1 MIETY
6 IPLYRKYRP
15 QDFEQLM
22 GQPALAQALQNAITQ
37 QKVAHAYLFTG
48 PRGTGKTSTAR
59 IFAKALNCEQGPT
72 LTPCQVCASCVGI
85 TQGNALDVVEF
96 DAASNNKVEH
106 AREVIESAR
115 LAPLS
120 GRYKIFI
127 IDEVHMLTSQAFNA
141 LLKTLEEPPPNVVFL
156 FATTEAHKVLPTIL
170 SRCQRFDLQRISTQ
184 AIIDRLAWVCQQE
197 ALGFDAE
204 ALPLIAQHAKGGLRD
219 ALSLL
224 DQASVLARMVTPAY
238 LSKQH
243 VIELVGSVDET
254 PLLALTQAVL
264 AQDAAK
270 VLELASQLNHQGV
283 EPAQVIHA
291 LMQHSRTLLLAL
303 ATVQA
308 NDPEAAQGAALLEL
322 NADYWQACLAQ
333 VAGWQRPWL
342 VGLMQKLA
350 SLETELR
357 RTQQPQLVLEVGL
370 LGLLQVI
377 QPEASASASAPAA
390 PTVASDVATLQRLQD
405 RLATLEQQL
414 QQLSRQPSPV
424 APVASAPMSAPA
436 PMAPPPLAPAPAVQ
450 PAPAAVAP
458 PPVAP
463 APLGAEASLLTLEQA
478 IGKAITNMPTRSL
491 FTGNC
496 FLKRVADGEIV
507 VGCASETLA
516 NTLKQPTKLE
526 ALSQAASKVLG
537 SPQRI
542 TIIVEK
548 RPVGG
553 GGQVA
558 AAPVAMPA
566 PAPVQAVAPPL
577 APPPLAPP
585 PLAPPPLAPRQ
596 PAPELTLANEPL
608 WPDATPLGD
617 DEEEEDRAM
626 LEALPPPLAPPP
638 LAPPPLT
645 PLPPPAS
652 APQEGDKKKTA
663 NVAPSAAYQ
672 QLGQIASGDAN
683 DPAAWREA
691 KENAV
696 RYLQGKVLETY

>member
-170 SRCQRFDLQRISTQ
+170 SRCQRFDLQRISNQ
-184 AIIDRLAWVCQQE
+184 AIVERLAWVCQQE

-224 DQASVLARMVTPAY
+224 DQASVLARMVTPAH

-243 VIELVGSVDET
+243 IIELIGSVDET
-254 PLLALTQAVL
+254 PLLAMTQAIL
-264 AQDAAK
+264 EQDAAK
-270 VLELASQLNHQGV
+270 VLELASQLNQQGV
-283 EPAQVIHA
+283 EPAQVVHA
-291 LMQHSRTLLLAL
+291 LMQHGRTLLLAL
-303 ATVQA
+303 ASSQA
-308 NDPEAAQGAALLEL
+308 NDPHAAEGAALLEL
-322 NADYWQACLAQ
+322 NAEYWQACLAQ

-342 VGLMQKLA
+342 VGLIQKLA

-370 LGLLQVI
+370 LALLQVI
-377 QPEASASASAPAA
+377 QPEGANPTA
-390 PTVASDVATLQRLQD
+390 PTASPAVTSDTATLQRLQD
-405 RLATLEQQL
+405 KLAQLEQQL
-414 QQLSRQPSPV
+414 QQMSRQPS
-424 APVASAPMSAPA
+424 SAPMVSAPTST
-436 PMAPPPLAPAPAVQ
+436 PMSIPAAPPPLAPTPVAMVQ
-450 PAPAAVAP
+450 PAPVAP
-458 PPVAP
+458 PPP
-463 APLGAEASLLTLEQA
+463 STPTPPLGGDASLPALEQA
-478 IGKAITNMPTRSL
+478 ITKAISHMPTRSL
-491 FTGNC
+491 FAGNC
-496 FLKRVADGEIV
+496 FLKRVADGEVV
-507 VGCASETLA
+507 VGCATEPLA
-516 NTLKQPTKLE
+516 NMLKQPTKLD
-526 ALSQAASKVLG
+526 ALTQAASKVVG
-537 SPQRI
+537 SPQRL
-542 TIIVEK
+542 TLVVEK
-548 RPVGG
+548 RPATTV
-553 GGQVA
+553 GQVA
-558 AAPVAMPA
+558 AASPPPVAMPT
-566 PAPVQAVAPPL
+566 PALTPVATV

-596 PAPELTLANEPL
+596 PAPELAQAAEPL
-608 WPDATPLGD
+608 WPEATPLDED
-617 DEEEEDRAM
+617 DEDRAM

-638 LAPPPLT
+638 LAPPPVAL
-645 PLPPPAS
+645 
-652 APQEGDKKKTA
+652 QESDKKKTA
-663 NVAPSAAYQ
+663 NLAPASAYH
-672 QLGQIASGDAN
+672 QLGQIASGDAT
-683 DPAAWREA
+683 DPEAWQEA
-691 KENAV
+691 KENAL